1 MPEWAYLK
9 MPAMIEAKK
18 ITASAK
24 SKSVFVQSDAPRSA
38 ALIEFGG
45 PHSSDPDR
53 PGAHHIAPIN
63 HAITSSGDHSRSDT
77 PAAIAGL
84 VRRAR

>member
-1 MPEWAYLK
+1 MEITPF
-9 MPAMIEAKK
+9 K
-18 ITASAK
+18 ITNK
-24 SKSVFVQSDAPRSA
+24 YHTYQKIAPRSA
-38 ALIEFGG
+38 ALIEFGE
-45 PHSSDPDR
+45 PHSPDPDR

-77 PAAIAGL
+77 HAAMAGL